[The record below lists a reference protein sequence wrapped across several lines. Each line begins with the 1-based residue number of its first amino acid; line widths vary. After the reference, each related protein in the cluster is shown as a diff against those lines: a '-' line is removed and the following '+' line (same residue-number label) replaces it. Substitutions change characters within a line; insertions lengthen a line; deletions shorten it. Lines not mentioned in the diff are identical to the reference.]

1 MTQPSNRGNNPG
13 DNRGGQGGGRF
24 DNRAGYGGGRNQGG
38 GAGNQGGESPSSKFI
53 RQDMEKLVAKARE
66 IAVNLVNNNV
76 QTNQLRNFYEA
87 VVQLGIELEE
97 KRPKRRIGSPDS
109 LIDRAKLLPTK
120 LIWAAAKQDG
130 DRGRA
135 ALSNFYEYV
144 RVSVEGEGIFENG
157 ELNVD
162 IYERFQQFVEA
173 VIIYHKAKSS
183 RVIQD

>member
-1 MTQPSNRGNNPG
+1 MTQQSNRGNNSG
-13 DNRGGQGGGRF
+13 DNRGGGQRGRF
-24 DNRAGYGGGRNQGG
+24 DNRSGQGGGRSQDAAPGG
-38 GAGNQGGESPSSKFI
+38 LPPTNFI

-87 VVQLGIELEE
+87 VVQLGIELLEE
-97 KRPKRRIGSPDS
+97 KHPKRRVINPNP

-120 LIWAAAKQDG
+120 LIWAAAKQDKDSG
-130 DRGRA
+130 GQA

-144 RVSVEGEGIFENG
+144 RVSVEGEGIFETG
-157 ELNVD
+157 DLNID
-162 IYERFQQFVEA
+162 TYERFQQFVEA
-173 VIIYHKAKSS
+173 VIIYHKAKTS

>member
-1 MTQPSNRGNNPG
+1 MTQQSNRPNNPS
-13 DNRGGQGGGRF
+13 DNRGGQGGRF
-24 DNRAGYGGGRNQGG
+24 DNRGGGYGGGGGRNQGG
-38 GAGNQGGESPSSKFI
+38 GNTGEPIPNSFI
-53 RQDMEKLVAKARE
+53 RQDMERLVTKARE

-97 KRPKRRIGSPDS
+97 KRPKRRISSPNP

-144 RVSVEGEGIFENG
+144 RVSVEGEGIFENT
-157 ELNVD
+157 ELNID
-162 IYERFQQFVEA
+162 TYERFQQFVEA